1 MIIYIVTSNYNI
13 TRSILFAVCR
23 PIADVI
29 FLLDGSDSI
38 SEQEFSQQLDFIK
51 RFVQLSDIS
60 PDSVRIGLTVVS
72 STIGD
77 EFPLSLNSTKENL
90 LLVLKSINQ
99 PQEGSRTDLG
109 LVEMEQMFNRHGK
122 TTFDLW

>member
-1 MIIYIVTSNYNI
+1 
-13 TRSILFAVCR
+13 
-23 PIADVI
+23 VI

-38 SEQEFSQQLDFIK
+38 SEQEFTQQLDFIK

-60 PDSVRIGLTVVS
+60 PESVRVGLTVVS

-90 LLVLKSINQ
+90 LQVLNTINQ

-109 LVEMEQMFNRHGK
+109 LVEMEQLFNRHGEK
-122 TTFDLW
+122 FNILIHITLR